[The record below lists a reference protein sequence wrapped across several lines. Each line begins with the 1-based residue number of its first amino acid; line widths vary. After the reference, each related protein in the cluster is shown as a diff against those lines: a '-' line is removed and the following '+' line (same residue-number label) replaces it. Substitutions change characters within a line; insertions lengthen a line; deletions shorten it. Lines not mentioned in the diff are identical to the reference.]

1 MRIRAFL
8 RPASLLLA
16 MASPALLL
24 AQFQQPTSEE
34 LKMTADPKAPGAA
47 AVYLNVS
54 EMENDPLAYRSYYAR
69 IKVLQEKGK
78 ELATVEIP
86 YQHGP
91 VKVEA
96 IQGRTIHSD
105 GTVIPLAVKPED
117 LLTSKTSTGQ
127 VSRMVFTLPSVEVG
141 SILEYYFQLH
151 YDYFALPPMW
161 EIQKPFFVHKAH
173 YSYTPMKQ
181 FMDRTN
187 GAPSTSGLVDGR
199 GNIIRSL
206 NWWQNLP
213 AGIEPKVE
221 ASYRYTLEMT
231 DVPPIPQEEWMPPI
245 QTTLYQLN
253 FYYLSAYN
261 GADYWISEAKRWSK
275 DVDHFAE
282 PTTALRAAVAGI
294 VAPGD
299 SDLDKAK
306 KLYKAVQALDN
317 TDFSRAK
324 GQSELKQLGLHA
336 TKRAEDTWNQKSGSS
351 QDIALLYLALARAA
365 GLAAYDMKV
374 VDRDRGIFALGYL
387 NFDQLDDDIVILGI
401 GGQEIVV
408 DPGEKMCPFQMV
420 HWRHTGAGGVR
431 QSGSGPATGT
441 SPLLPYNV
449 NTLVRIGDVAVN
461 ERGGIAGNFRFVMAG
476 QQALQWRQAAL
487 RQDVDEVKKRFD
499 EWLGGMVPAGVE
511 AHVDRFVGLDD
522 PSANLIAAVKVQGA
536 PGTATAKRVL
546 LPGFFFETQSHPF
559 VDQAQ
564 RLEPVDMHYAEQVT
578 DQVVYHLPA
587 SLALESAPQDAKIPW
602 EGHGVLVVKT
612 KTDAS
617 QITITRSLAHAFTIL
632 KPEEYQDLR
641 GFYQKVAASD
651 QQQLV
656 LTASPAAKGN

>member
-1 MRIRAFL
+1 MQIFAFV
-8 RPASLLLA
+8 RPATVLLA
-16 MASPALLL
+16 LASPALLL
-24 AQFQQPTSEE
+24 AQFQQPTSDE
-34 LKMTADPKAPGAA
+34 LKMTSDPKAPGAA
-47 AVYLNVS
+47 AVYLNISDVTD
-54 EMENDPLAYRSYYAR
+54 DPMQYQTFYAR

-105 GTVIPLAVKPED
+105 GTVVPLVMKPED
-117 LLTSKTSTGQ
+117 LLTSKTTAGQ
-127 VSRMVFTLPSVEVG
+127 FGRMVFTLPSVEVG
-141 SILEYYFQLH
+141 SILEYYYQLH
-151 YDYFALPPMW
+151 YDGYAVPPQW
-161 EIQKPFFVHKAH
+161 QIQKPFFVHKAH
-173 YSYTPMKQ
+173 YVYTPVKD
-181 FMDRTN
+181 FMN
-187 GAPSTSGLVDGR
+187 GSQVARSSTYLVDGR
-199 GNIIRSL
+199 GNRITSI
-206 NWWQNLP
+206 NDWEQLP
-213 AGIEPKVE
+213 PGAAVK
-221 ASYRYTLEMT
+221 TLATGYLLDLT
-231 DVPPIPQEEWMPPI
+231 DIPAIPHEEFMPPI
-245 QTTLYQLN
+245 QSFLYQVR
-253 FYYLSAYN
+253 FSYQTAY
-261 GADYWISEAKRWSK
+261 GGVDYWQTESKSWSK
-275 DVDHFAE
+275 EVNDFAE
-282 PTTALRAAVAGI
+282 PTAAIRAAVSSLT
-294 VAPGD
+294 APAD

-306 KLYKAVQALDN
+306 KLYNAVQALDN
-317 TDFSRAK
+317 TDFSRAR
-324 GQSELKQLGLHA
+324 GQSELKQLGMHA
-336 TKRAEDTWNQKSGSS
+336 VKHAEDTWNQKSGSS
-351 QDIALLYLALARAA
+351 QDIALLYLAMARAA
-365 GLAAYDMKV
+365 GITAYDLKV
-374 VDRDRGIFALGYL
+374 VDRDRGIFNTGILSWG
-387 NFDQLDDDIVILGI
+387 QLDDDVILATI
-401 GGQEIVV
+401 GGKEVV
-408 DPGEKMCPFQMV
+408 LDPGEKMCPFQMV
-420 HWRHTGAGGVR
+420 HWRHTGASGVR
-431 QSGSGPATGT
+431 QTAKEPLIYV

-656 LTASPAAKGN
+656 LTASPATKGN